1 MDSFPE
7 AAIHRVPWPEGGRE
21 IRVVRHAGEPW
32 FVAADICR
40 ALNLFVNR
48 RGELN
53 VTLALAPVNPDDKVL
68 ARLETSPNTFRP
80 YTRYM
85 LISPRGF
92 VQLLTSAG
100 KAPAENVPAAFQ
112 TMIEAAFTVMRDIV
126 GGQPAKPDAA
136 NAQQQRKA

>member
-1 MDSFPE
+1 MDSFAE
-7 AAIHRVPWPEGGRE
+7 AVIHRVPWPESDRE
-21 IRVVRHAGEPW
+21 IRIVRHQGEPW

-40 ALNLFVNR
+40 ALGLFVNR

-53 VTLALAPVNPDDKVL
+53 VTLALAPVNVDDKHL

-92 VQLLTSAG
+92 TQLLTGSPTITTEA
-100 KAPAENVPAAFQ
+100 VPAAFQ
-112 TMIEAAFTVMRDIV
+112 AMIEAAFRVMDDVIGRTVPQADVVASQR
-126 GGQPAKPDAA
+126 AA
-136 NAQQQRKA
+136 G

>member
-7 AAIHRVPWPEGGRE
+7 AAIHRVSWPDGGRE
-21 IRVVRHAGEPW
+21 IRIVRHSGEPW

-53 VTLALAPVNPDDKVL
+53 VTLALAPVKADDKLL

-85 LISPRGF
+85 LISPRGL
-92 VQLLTSAG
+92 VQLLTASG

-112 TMIEAAFTVMRDIV
+112 AMIEAAFTVMREVI
-126 GGQPAKPDAA
+126 GGKPARDQDEADA
-136 NAQQQRKA
+136 QQRKA

>member
-1 MDSFPE
+1 MDSFVE
-7 AAIHRVPWPEGGRE
+7 ALIHRVPWPGGDRD
-21 IRVVRHAGEPW
+21 IRIVRHNGEPW

-40 ALNLFVNR
+40 ALSLFVNR

-53 VTLALAPVNPDDKVL
+53 VTLALGSVRAEDKHL

-92 VQLLTSAG
+92 TQLLAGSPAMSA
-100 KAPAENVPAAFQ
+100 ETVPAVFQ
-112 TMIEAAFTVMRDIV
+112 TMMDAAFRVMSEVV
-126 GGQPAKPDAA
+126 GKTTQPDTAA
-136 NAQQQRKA
+136 TPQRSAG

>member
-1 MDSFPE
+1 MDSFAE
-7 AAIHRVPWPEGGRE
+7 AVIHRVPWPESERE
-21 IRVVRHAGEPW
+21 IRIVRHQGEPW

-40 ALNLFVNR
+40 ALDLFVNR

-53 VTLALAPVNPDDKVL
+53 VTLALAPVKVDDKHL

-92 VQLLTSAG
+92 AQLLTGS
-100 KAPAENVPAAFQ
+100 PSITTDVVPSAFQ
-112 TMIEAAFTVMRDIV
+112 AMIEAAFRVMDDVIGR
-126 GGQPAKPDAA
+126 PAPQADVASSQRAA
-136 NAQQQRKA
+136 G

>member
-1 MDSFPE
+1 MDSFAE
-7 AAIHRVPWPEGGRE
+7 AVIHRVPWPESNRE
-21 IRVVRHAGEPW
+21 IRIVRHQGEPW

-40 ALNLFVNR
+40 ALDLFVNR

-53 VTLALAPVNPDDKVL
+53 VTLALAAVKADDKHL

-92 VQLLTSAG
+92 TQLLTTS
-100 KAPAENVPAAFQ
+100 PALATESVPAAFQ
-112 TMIEAAFTVMRDIV
+112 AMIEAAFRVMEDVV
-126 GGQPAKPDAA
+126 GKTPSQPDVGSSSQRAA
-136 NAQQQRKA
+136 G